1 MATANPFGV
10 PSVSPDNPL
19 APEYLAL
26 ERQKRIAD
34 LLMSKSQQVPE
45 GQMVS
50 GHYVAPSITQQLQ
63 PLANAYIGQNM
74 AQGNEAKTAKLAQM
88 LRGQDIAETKGILD
102 LIQGSSDYQPAVM
115 PEIRRDDMGNA
126 MPAVQGQI
134 GTAPNSK
141 LALEKALQSQGSVGK
156 SIANTLLTRS
166 LEGPKE
172 FNLGAEE
179 VRYRVNPDGSV
190 TEMAAGKGKIEK
202 PPVSYQ
208 EYQLAKQEGFKG
220 SYNDYQTMDSNR
232 RRPVTNIT
240 TNVMGEQK
248 TFENTQKLRSEFRS
262 EPIYKAH
269 QEVQSA
275 YKQVK
280 DGLESKSPAGDLAA
294 ATKFMKL
301 LDPGSVVRESELALA
316 MKAGG
321 ALDRLSNYA
330 SRVANGTK
338 LTPKQRE
345 DFQDLSTKFFNTSA
359 QLYNSKQQEF
369 VDIAKRYDFNP
380 KDVTGDPSAIEI
392 PKTGTLQDQAK
403 AELQKRQGK

>member
-1 MATANPFGV
+1 
-10 PSVSPDNPL
+10 
-19 APEYLAL
+19 
-26 ERQKRIAD
+26 
-34 LLMSKSQQVPE
+34 
-45 GQMVS
+45 
-50 GHYVAPSITQQLQ
+50 
-63 PLANAYIGQNM
+63 M
-74 AQGNEAKTAKLAQM
+74 AQGNEAKTAQLAKM

-115 PEIRRDDMGNA
+115 PEIRRDDMGNV
-126 MPAVQGQI
+126 MPAVQGQV

-166 LEGPKE
+166 LEAPKE

-179 VRYRVNPDGSV
+179 VRYRVNSDGSV

-275 YKQVK
+275 YNQVR
-280 DGLESKSPAGDLAA
+280 DGLQAKSPAGDLAA

-321 ALDRLSNYA
+321 VLDRLSNYA
-330 SRVANGTK
+330 SRVVNGTK

-345 DFQDLSTKFFNTSA
+345 DFQDLSTTFFNTSA

-369 VDIAKRYDFNP
+369 VDIAKRYNFNP
-380 KDVTGDPSAIEI
+380 KDVTGEPIKQEGN
-392 PKTGTLQDQAK
+392 GTWRVK
-403 AELQKRQGK
+403 